1 MMQTGIFSGYFPYG
15 LEKTAQTIRSHNFNT
30 GQLDMHFKD
39 LDVTDGQITKDK
51 CIQVRETFRNH
62 HLPISAISCYTNI
75 INPDPAKRKVLL
87 DRLKEILRHA
97 QYLGSPFVCS
107 ETGTFDTTSDW
118 VHHPENKTEEGWDEC
133 RTVIAELAQYAY
145 DHGAVFLLETYVNN
159 VVGSVEET
167 LRMFAE
173 VDHPGLGL
181 IMDPTNYFEDHN
193 IDKMNETLN
202 YVFDSLSE
210 KVCLAHAKDVAR
222 AVDDSSEKHADIGD
236 ADAPESHTF
245 RGVGAIE
252 LPAPGLGVLNYDLY
266 LQRLA
271 KKHPNIPM
279 IIEHLDE
286 SDVPRAKAF
295 LDQKLSENGL

>member
-1 MMQTGIFSGYFPYG
+1 MMQTGIFSGYFPYE
-15 LEKTAQTIRSHNFNT
+15 LDKTAQVIRDHGFNT
-30 GQLDMHFKD
+30 VQLDMHFKD
-39 LDVTDGQITKDK
+39 VDVGDGQITVDK
-51 CIQVRETFRNH
+51 CKQIRETFRDHN
-62 HLPISAISCYTNI
+62 LPICATSCYTNI
-75 INPDPAKRKVLL
+75 IHPNPAKREALL
-87 DRLKEILRHA
+87 TRFKEILAHA

-107 ETGTFDTTSDW
+107 ETGTFHEESDW
-118 VHHPENKTEEGWDEC
+118 THHPKNKTEEGWDDC
-133 RTVIAELAQYAY
+133 RTVIADLAQYAY

-193 IDKMNETLN
+193 IDKMDETIN
-202 YVFDSLSE
+202 HVFDALSDRI
-210 KVCLAHAKDVAR
+210 CIAHAKDVMR
-222 AVDDSSEKHADIGD
+222 SVDDSEKHADIGD
-236 ADAPESHTF
+236 DDAAESHTF
-245 RGVGAIE
+245 RGVGSIE
-252 LPAPGLGVLNYDLY
+252 LPAPGLGSLNYDLY

-286 SDVPRAKAF
+286 EDVPRAKKF
-295 LDQKLSENGL
+295 LDGKLRANGL